1 MDALDDAQAVGS
13 AMHYPVDRQSL
24 LEMRDMQTQCQFWRD
39 VCDLRLAW
47 GPDKYVLLLAIPR
60 IPSIRRLTASRKQQ
74 ILTGLR
80 ARLDD
85 SADSLQHWL
94 QQSQRLCRAVV
105 TGALPADNLMIDIYG
120 LKKPE
125 NVSDSDYEMYTSG
138 DPRAKRALPRRGT
151 ARST

>member
-1 MDALDDAQAVGS
+1 MG
-13 AMHYPVDRQSL
+13 
-24 LEMRDMQTQCQFWRD
+24 MQTQCQFWRD

-47 GPDKYVLLLAIPR
+47 GPDK
-60 IPSIRRLTASRKQQ
+60 KQQ
-74 ILTGLR
+74 IPTGLR

-105 TGALPADNLMIDIYG
+105 TGTLPADNLMIDIYG

-125 NVSDSDYEMYTSG
+125 NVSDSDYECT
-138 DPRAKRALPRRGT
+138 RAGILGLSVRFLGGEQLVAPERHR
-151 ARST
+151 